1 MATESSYV
9 PGMCNINKAEIAYRK
24 KAMWFGIGLSAVLF
38 IGLLALNAST
48 IVIVAVLFLFVFIGA
63 INFLQVR
70 NKFCVSYAAS
80 GRQNADEGSE
90 AASEITEETARAA
103 DKAKARKMNTQALGI
118 TIVVLAICAAVAMAV
133 QNL

>member
-1 MATESSYV
+1 
-9 PGMCNINKAEIAYRK
+9 MCNINKAEIAYRK

-38 IGLLALNAST
+38 IGLLALNAPT
-48 IVIVAVLFLFVFIGA
+48 LVIIPVLFLFVFIGA

-80 GRQNADEGSE
+80 GRQNADEGSRT
-90 AASEITEETARAA
+90 ASEITEEDARAA

-118 TIVVLAICAAVAMAV
+118 TIVILAICAAVAMAV
-133 QNL
+133 

>member
-1 MATESSYV
+1 MTSTTSYV